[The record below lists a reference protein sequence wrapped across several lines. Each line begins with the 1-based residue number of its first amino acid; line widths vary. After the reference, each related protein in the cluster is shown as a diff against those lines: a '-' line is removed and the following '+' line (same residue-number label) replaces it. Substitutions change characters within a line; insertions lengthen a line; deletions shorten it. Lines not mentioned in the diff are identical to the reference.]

1 MTEKKKVLF
10 LLDAYAL
17 IFRAYYAFIKNP
29 RYNSKG
35 LNTSAIFGFTNS
47 LYDVLTKQKPTHIA
61 VVFDHK
67 SQTIRAQNHSFYKAN
82 RDETPEDIKLSEP
95 WIRDIIKGFNI
106 PILEAEG
113 YEADDVIGTL
123 AKKAEEKGYE
133 VYMMTPDKDFAQLV
147 SGQVKMYRPG
157 RQGKPAEVWG
167 VPEVKEKFQV
177 ETPDQV
183 IDILGL
189 MGDAVDN
196 IPGIPGVGEKTA
208 IKLVA
213 QYGGVEGLLEHAEEV
228 KGKLGEKIRANK
240 ESAVISKQLATI
252 LLDAP
257 VKFDPDSLILE
268 NPDQEK
274 LGELF
279 TELEFRQMGKRIL
292 GDEFNIANDA
302 PTSNGQFSL
311 FGDES
316 DQGAAPPPAP
326 KDSGNY
332 EAVVEQKDIDALID
346 RLSKA
351 KEYAFDTETTGLDA
365 LTCDIVG
372 MSFSIKPS
380 EAYYVPCPDDRAAA
394 KSFLEQFKKVFEN
407 DKALKIGHNIKYDMH
422 VLRQYD
428 IKVAEPVYDTMVA
441 HYLAES
447 DMRHN
452 MDYLSETYLNH
463 APIPIESL
471 IGKKGKNQGS
481 MRDVPLDKITE
492 YAAEDADLTLR
503 FKSIFE
509 PMVKEKKVE
518 DVLVDIELP
527 LIPVLCDME
536 YQGVKL
542 DTKFLH
548 KYSEELARDILRIR
562 DKIYEEAGTEF
573 NLDSPKQMGEILFDK
588 MQIPYKGKK
597 TKTGQYSTKEDVLTK
612 LKDEHPIISEILEYR
627 EIAKLKSTYVD
638 ALPSLVNKK
647 TGKIHTTFNQTIAA
661 TGRLSSVN
669 PNLQNIPIKTE
680 RGRKVRKAFIPRSED
695 YQIFAADYSQV
706 ELRIIAAI
714 SKDKNMIKA
723 FKDGLDIHTATAAK
737 VFHVKEAEVTPEMR
751 RQAKAVNFGLA
762 YGQSAFGLAQTL
774 GISRTDAKS
783 IIDNYFDQFPGI
795 KGYMDETIAF
805 AKKHGYVETIFHR
818 RRYLKDINSANQTV
832 RGHAERNA
840 INSPIQGSAAD
851 LVKIAMINIHREMEK
866 AGMKS
871 KMLLQVH
878 DELVFD
884 AHKDEIKSLEK
895 LVINGMENAVNI
907 GVPLTVEHNIANN
920 WLDAH

>member
-67 SQTIRAQNHSFYKAN
+67 SETIRAQNHSFYKAN

-123 AKKAEEKGYE
+123 AKKAEDQGYE

-147 SGQVKMYRPG
+147 SSHVKMYRPG

-177 ETPDQV
+177 QSPEQV

-257 VKFDPDSLILE
+257 VDFDPESLILE
-268 NPDQEK
+268 DPDQEK

-292 GDEFNIANDA
+292 GDEFNITSET
-302 PTSNGQFSL
+302 PSSNGQFSL

-316 DQGAAPPPAP
+316 DQAAAPPPP
-326 KDSGNY
+326 QKDPGNY
-332 EAVVEQKDIDALID
+332 EAVVEQKDIDALLD
-346 RLSKA
+346 RLAKA

-372 MSFSIKPS
+372 MSFSVKAN
-380 EAYYVPCPDDRAAA
+380 EAYYVPCPDDRAEA
-394 KSFLEQFKKVFEN
+394 KAFLKQFKTIFED

-463 APIPIESL
+463 APIPIENL

-542 DTKFLH
+542 DTAFLH
-548 KYSEELARDILRIR
+548 KYSEELAKDILRIR
-562 DKIYEEAGTEF
+562 DKVYEEAGVEF

-612 LKDEHPIISEILEYR
+612 LKDEHAIISEILEYR

-638 ALPSLVNKK
+638 ALPSLVNKQ
-647 TGKIHTTFNQTIAA
+647 TGRIHTTFNQTIAA

-680 RGRKVRKAFIPRSED
+680 RGRKVRRAFIPRSEE

-714 SKDKNMIKA
+714 SEDQNMIKA

-774 GISRTDAKS
+774 GISRTDAKT

-795 KGYMDETIAF
+795 KKYMDQTIEF
-805 AKKHGYVETIFHR
+805 ARKNGFVETIFHR

-884 AHKDEIKSLEK
+884 AHKDEIKTLEK
-895 LVINGMENAVNI
+895 LVVNGMENAVNI
-907 GVPLTVEHNIANN
+907 GVPLTVEHNVANN